1 MAAACFSCR
10 LRGDTW
16 YQLETA
22 AREICRDADP
32 VDVAD
37 FERRVN
43 QILLTAFRLKARQGR
58 RPRSDRQLRLPG
70 SS

>member
-1 MAAACFSCR
+1 
-10 LRGDTW
+10 
-16 YQLETA
+16 
-22 AREICRDADP
+22 